1 MSPDNTREPRW
12 PAAIALLAVGCL
24 WLALPQGLSVGPVWL
39 LLVIILA
46 LLLPIAFSHRR
57 GLHTLNRVLT
67 LTANGVI
74 TIAMIW
80 SLIFLVG
87 GLSKHREAP
96 ETLLR
101 SAGSLWIANVLIF
114 ALWYWRLDAGGP
126 HERDRRAGRLHSS
139 FQFPQMLG
147 QDSPDPEIKRES
159 LAWSPHFVDY
169 LFLAFNTSAA
179 FSPADTAVLSRW
191 AKLGMMTQALTS
203 LAIVVLLAARAVGI
217 L

>member
-1 MSPDNTREPRW
+1 
-12 PAAIALLAVGCL
+12 LLA
-24 WLALPQGLSVGPVWL
+24 
-39 LLVIILA
+39 IILA
-46 LLLPIAFSHRR
+46 LLLPIVFSHRR
-57 GLHTLNRVLT
+57 GHHTLNRILT
-67 LTANGVI
+67 LAANGVI
-74 TIAMIW
+74 TLAMIV

-101 SAGSLWIANVLIF
+101 SAGSLWIANVLVF

-126 HERDRRAGRLHSS
+126 HERDRRAGRLDSS
-139 FQFPQMLG
+139 FLFPQMLG
-147 QDSPDPEIKRES
+147 QDSLDPEIKRMS

-179 FSPADTAVLSRW
+179 FSPADTAILSRW
-191 AKLGMMTQALTS
+191 AKLGMMTQALIS
-203 LAIVVLLAARAVGI
+203 LSIVVLLAARAVGI

>member
-1 MSPDNTREPRW
+1 MDRHKTQEPRW

-24 WLALPQGLSVGPVWL
+24 WLALPQRLSVGPRWL
-39 LLVIILA
+39 LLVIVFA
-46 LLLPIAFSHRR
+46 LFLPIVFTHRR
-57 GLHTLNRVLT
+57 GHHTLNRILT
-67 LTANGVI
+67 LAANGVI
-74 TIAMIW
+74 TLAMIV

-101 SAGSLWIANVLIF
+101 SAGLLWIANVLVF

-126 HERDRRAGRLHSS
+126 HERDRGAGRLNSS
-139 FQFPQMLG
+139 FLFPQMLE
-147 QDSPDPEIKRES
+147 QDSLDPEIKRKS

-179 FSPADTAVLSRW
+179 FSPADTAVLSRG
-191 AKLGMMTQALTS
+191 AKLGMMTQALIS
-203 LAIVVLLAARAVGI
+203 LSIVVLLAARGVGI